1 MFIFRWLSVLERVV
15 KLELP
20 SEDNDATDMS
30 TSLSSL
36 SSKPSQLNATSVEA
50 TSAASALLP
59 AETGDIYENIY
70 ESLD

>member
-36 SSKPSQLNATSVEA
+36 SSKPSQLNAANVEA

-59 AETGDIYENIY
+59 AETSDIYENIY